1 VKIQFPAIRVSL
13 RRRPEASGADALPI
27 DLHPLLRRIYRAR
40 GVRAASGCHLSL
52 ADLHPMEALG
62 GIDRAREILAD
73 CIKAGRSILVVG
85 DYDADGATG
94 SALAVRGLRQLGA
107 ARVSYLVPSRFAF
120 GYGLSPEVVDAAA
133 SSTPDLLLTVDNG
146 IASIA
151 GVRRARELG
160 IPVIVTDHHLPG
172 SELPDAAAIVNPNL
186 PGDPFPSKHLA
197 GVGVVF
203 YVLAAVRAR
212 LRADGWFGQ
221 GRPEPNLA
229 ELLDLVALGTVADVV
244 TLDDNNRILV
254 EQGLRRMRA
263 GRASPGVRAL
273 LEVAGRRPEQVTAR
287 DLGFAAGPRLNAA
300 GRLTDMSL
308 GVECLLT
315 DDLARAASIARELD
329 ALNTQ
334 RREIEDTMREQAEA
348 MLDEALAAHDH
359 GPALCL
365 YDDRWHQ
372 GVTGILAARI
382 RERYHRPVIAF
393 APADD
398 GLLRGS
404 ARSIDGLHVRDLI
417 DAVVKRHP
425 DLVARFGGHAMA
437 AGLTLRPAMLDP
449 FRDAFVA
456 EVRREL
462 GDLPPV
468 RELVSD
474 GELPPE
480 AHDLATAELLRL
492 AGPWGKG
499 FPEPLFDGHFR
510 VIDQRLVGER
520 HLRLRLATEAGGAID
535 GIGFRLG
542 ELAGGGDRAHIAY
555 RLDINEYRAQ
565 RVLQLIV
572 EHLEWLS

>member
-1 VKIQFPAIRVSL
+1 
-13 RRRPEASGADALPI
+13 
-27 DLHPLLRRIYRAR
+27 
-40 GVRAASGCHLSL
+40 
-52 ADLHPMEALG
+52 
-62 GIDRAREILAD
+62 
-73 CIKAGRSILVVG
+73 VG

-197 GVGVVF
+197 GVGVIF

-334 RREIEDTMREQAEA
+334 RREIEDAMREQAEA

-359 GPALCL
+359 APALCL

-425 DLVARFGGHAMA
+425 DLVVRFGGHAMA
-437 AGLTLRPAMLDP
+437 AGLTLRPAMIDP

>member
-1 VKIQFPAIRVSL
+1 MQFPAIRVAL

-133 SSTPDLLLTVDNG
+133 SSAPDLLLTVDNG

-334 RREIEDTMREQAEA
+334 RREIEDAMREQAEA

-449 FRDAFVA
+449 FRDAFVE

-565 RVLQLIV
+565 RVLQLVV